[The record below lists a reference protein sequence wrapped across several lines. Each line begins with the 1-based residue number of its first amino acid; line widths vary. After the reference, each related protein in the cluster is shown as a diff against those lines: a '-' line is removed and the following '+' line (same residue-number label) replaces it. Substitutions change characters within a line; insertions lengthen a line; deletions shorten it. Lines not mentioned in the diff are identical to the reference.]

1 MTPEP
6 RTLPRRT
13 ILAASGTAVLA
24 AAAACGSNSATTNS
38 SSPAAT
44 SAPGSSSAGS
54 SASASAAGTTASSS
68 AAGSSTESSSAAES
82 STAASSSAASSSAAE
97 STPAGK
103 AVASVADVES
113 AGSVVV
119 EGPSG
124 PLLLAATNGSVVAHT
139 AICTHQGCTVAANGG
154 CPCHGSKFNVQTGA
168 VENPPALQPLAEV
181 PVTLSGGQVFAS

>member
-13 ILAASGTAVLA
+13 VLAASGTAVLA
-24 AAAACGSNSATTNS
+24 AAAACGSNSAATDS
-38 SSPAAT
+38 STPAAT
-44 SAPGSSSAGS
+44 SAAGSSSAAAS
-54 SASASAAGTTASSS
+54 STASSS
-68 AAGSSTESSSAAES
+68 APGS
-82 STAASSSAASSSAAE
+82 STAASSTAESSTAESSPAESSTAASSSAAE

-103 AVASVADVES
+103 SLATVADVES

-124 PLLLAATNGSVVAHT
+124 PLLLAAANGSVVAHT

-181 PVTLSGGQVFAS
+181 PVTVSGGQVFAT

>member
-13 ILAASGTAVLA
+13 VLAASGTAVLA
-24 AAAACGSNSATTNS
+24 AAAACGSTSAATDS
-38 SSPAAT
+38 STPAAT
-44 SAPGSSSAGS
+44 SAAGGSSAGS
-54 SASASAAGTTASSS
+54 STAASSAASSSTASSTAPESSS
-68 AAGSSTESSSAAES
+68 AESSAAES
-82 STAASSSAASSSAAE
+82 STAASSSAAE

-103 AVASVADVES
+103 AVAAVADVES

-124 PLLLAATNGSVVAHT
+124 PLLLAAANGSVVAHT

-181 PVTLSGGQVFAS
+181 PVTVSGGQVFAT